1 MSNRVVVIT
10 GASAGIGA
18 ALAEIV
24 SQRGGQ
30 VVLVARREDKLAEV
44 ARKCSGETLVVA
56 ADVTKRA
63 EVDRAR
69 DAALARFGHIDVWV
83 NNAGRG
89 ISRSVSELHDSDIDE
104 MVTVNVK
111 SALYGMQ
118 TVLAHFG
125 ERGSGHIIN
134 VSSLLGRVPFAPIR
148 SAYAASK
155 HMLNALTANLRME
168 LKTKMPNV
176 HVTTVSPGVVQTEF
190 GLNSLHGGFDSRSLP
205 NSQTAEEVATV
216 IADVID
222 KPQADIYTRPGAREM
237 IAGYFGA
244 EDMAAVEAGFGN
256 PIPQRRT

>member
-24 SQRGGQ
+24 SQRGAE

-56 ADVTKRA
+56 ADVTKRGD
-63 EVDRAR
+63 VDRAR

-89 ISRSVSELHDSDIDE
+89 ISRAVSELKDDDIDE

-125 ERGSGHIIN
+125 ERGRGHIIN
-134 VSSLLGRVPFAPIR
+134 VSSMLGRVPFAPIR

-168 LKTKMPNV
+168 LKSKIPNV

-190 GLNSLHGGFDSRSLP
+190 GLNSLHGGFDSRTLP

-222 KPQADIYTRPGAREM
+222 NPQADVYTRPGARQM
-237 IAGYFGA
+237 IAGYYAA
-244 EDMAAVEAGFGN
+244 EDMSAAEAGFGN
-256 PIPQRRT
+256 PIPQART